1 MCLPVQKKT
10 LLDDKSIWKRLG
22 SLTYSKRI
30 NRFGG
35 EFKSA
40 NLLVNGKTQWAP
52 NHFLQ
57 MLCKNDLQDV
67 ANTIEDQFVK

>member
-10 LLDDKSIWKRLG
+10 LLDDKSVWKRLG
-22 SLTYSKRI
+22 SLTYGKRI

-57 MLCKNDLQDV
+57 MLQLVVFLVRQQQLLGL
-67 ANTIEDQFVK
+67 I